1 MRTFGHAALAAIALL
16 LVGSGAASAH
26 TAYLLPQDFTPEGGT
41 VTTDAAYATQFF
53 SPTVPLGSS
62 DFHFLFPDGTRGTFA
77 SVRIAQPSTT
87 LDLNVSGNGTYLL
100 STGEMLGPV
109 TPMVGIDGSW
119 RPLGQ
124 GEAPVEGTP
133 TTTLQTVAVAETYVT
148 RGRPTEDVLDD
159 TSGHLTLRPVSHPN
173 RISVAEGFVVR
184 LLFDGAPF
192 PNMPLVLYKAGE
204 PETMLDRAFV
214 TDANGQ
220 ATLTL
225 DQPGNYIV
233 AIRHRGPA
241 AAGSQAQIASYT
253 TSLTFEAFAVL
264 PELPPEEPTETRRRP
279 RRNRLQ

>member
-1 MRTFGHAALAAIALL
+1 MRTHRNSALAAVALL
-16 LVGSGAASAH
+16 FIGSSAASAH

-41 VTTDAAYATQFF
+41 VTTDAAYAIQFF
-53 SPTVPLGSS
+53 TPAVPLGSR
-62 DFHFLFPDGTRGTFA
+62 DFHFLAPDGVRGTFA
-77 SVRIAQPSTT
+77 SVRIAQPSSA
-87 LDLNVSGNGTYLL
+87 LDLNMAGNGTYLL

-109 TPMVGIDGSW
+109 TNMVGADGGW

-124 GEAPVEGTP
+124 GEAPPEGAP

-148 RGRPTEDVLDD
+148 RGRPTNEVLDD
-159 TSGHLTLRPVSHPN
+159 TSGHLTLRPVTHPN
-173 RISVAEGFVVR
+173 RISVAEGFSVR

-204 PETMLDRAFV
+204 PETALDRAFV

-225 DQPGNYIV
+225 DQPGQYIV
-233 AIRHRGPA
+233 VIRHRGPA

-264 PELPPEEPTETRRRP
+264 PELPPEEEAPRERRRP
-279 RRNRLQ
+279 RW